1 MKNRERLKERVFLE
15 AYKDRGRLRPVLDR
29 VPLRLVLVDDL
40 GLRGAHY
47 VALAT
52 LLGGGVVHTTKEEPP
67 AAPAVPPSDG
77 VAPALD
83 RLAAAISRA
92 AAVVSI
98 GLLAAALLTRRR

>member
-52 LLGGGVVHTTKEEPP
+52 LLGGGVVHAPTEEPP
-67 AAPAVPPSDG
+67 AVAAPPSNSD

-83 RLAAAISRA
+83 RLSASISRA

-98 GLLAAALLTRRR
+98 GLLAAALLMRRR

>member
-1 MKNRERLKERVFLE
+1 M
-15 AYKDRGRLRPVLDR
+15 
-29 VPLRLVLVDDL
+29 VLVDDL

-52 LLGGGVVHTTKEEPP
+52 LLGGGVVHAPTEEPP
-67 AAPAVPPSDG
+67 AAPVTPSNND

-83 RLAAAISRA
+83 RLSASISRA

-98 GLLAAALLTRRR
+98 GLLAAALLMRRR

>member
-1 MKNRERLKERVFLE
+1 MIRNIILVFLLLFIVK
-15 AYKDRGRLRPVLDR
+15 AQSQIIVDNTTPFDN
-29 VPLRLVLVDDL
+29 PQFLVDDI
-40 GLRGAHY
+40 
-47 VALAT
+47 
-52 LLGGGVVHTTKEEPP
+52 LLGGGVVHAPTEEPP

-77 VAPALD
+77 IAPALD